1 MFHFYT
7 PENVKKQG
15 LYLESLFL
23 ATIFIFRTNLQV
35 YVLHKG
41 GSLQREGFQIR

>member
-7 PENVKKQG
+7 RENVKKQG

-35 YVLHKG
+35 YGLHKG
-41 GSLQREGFQIR
+41 GSLQRGGFQIR